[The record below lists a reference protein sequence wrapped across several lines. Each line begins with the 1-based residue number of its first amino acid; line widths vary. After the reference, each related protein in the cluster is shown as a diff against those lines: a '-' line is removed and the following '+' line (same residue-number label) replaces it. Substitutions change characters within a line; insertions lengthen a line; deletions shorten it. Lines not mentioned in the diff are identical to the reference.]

1 MRCSAISCQLGLMKM
16 ISETSLEK
24 MPSPSLFRFGLA
36 EDGPVPIYTSKSKYA
51 ALILSLGNLSRGRK
65 RTGPSAYSGLIDY
78 DSTGESRGAL
88 VKSIAQSKSHL
99 FMLCEAA
106 GISKD
111 ELDFI
116 YSRGWQTIQSISG
129 DILIGSRTNLVGS
142 SLKRLAGS
150 TLVGVAHS
158 HLPLTYMIV
167 EIIYRKTVPAAS
179 QANRGEFPDSSLN
192 RTLERAGSD
201 RIGICMFHL
210 KNTVAATKVALA
222 HECLGTMLA
231 DCLHYQVDLIGGD
244 PNMALSG
251 AMGHKQESMDIR
263 GGMYQSL
270 LDYYLDAWSESPAC
284 PHLCYP
290 KVQHVSANSLCLL
303 KQYGDQLGGKPY
315 RDCVQPARPEY
326 FSRAWPL
333 FWSAGTVCLTTNE
346 FPSGQSEY
354 KISVSEW
361 LLNSTR
367 SSYLFG

>member
-1 MRCSAISCQLGLMKM
+1 MDVVDRSGDVTSTLNDRLMEKASDIRASALEVQEALLGRSRSSVQAAIQQPGRSFSMRCSAISCQLGLMKM

-36 EDGPVPIYTSKSKYA
+36 EDGPIPIYTSKSKYA

-167 EIIYRKTVPAAS
+167 EISWGDCACWKSRDSGRALTASASACSTLKT
-179 QANRGEFPDSSLN
+179 RL
-192 RTLERAGSD
+192 L
-201 RIGICMFHL
+201 
-210 KNTVAATKVALA
+210 
-222 HECLGTMLA
+222 CLGTMFA

-244 PNMALSG
+244 PNMALHR
-251 AMGHKQESMDIR
+251 AMQRNQEGMDIR
-263 GGMYQSL
+263 GEPPRL
-270 LDYYLDAWSESPAC
+270 LP
-284 PHLCYP
+284 
-290 KVQHVSANSLCLL
+290 
-303 KQYGDQLGGKPY
+303 
-315 RDCVQPARPEY
+315 R
-326 FSRAWPL
+326 
-333 FWSAGTVCLTTNE
+333 
-346 FPSGQSEY
+346 
-354 KISVSEW
+354 SVV
-361 LLNSTR
+361 
-367 SSYLFG
+367 

>member
-36 EDGPVPIYTSKSKYA
+36 EDGPIPIYTSKSKYA

-106 GISKD
+106 GSSKD

-167 EIIYRKTVPAAS
+167 EISWGDCACWKSRESGRALTASASACSTLKT
-179 QANRGEFPDSSLN
+179 RL
-192 RTLERAGSD
+192 L
-201 RIGICMFHL
+201 
-210 KNTVAATKVALA
+210 
-222 HECLGTMLA
+222 CLGTMFA

-244 PNMALSG
+244 PNMALYRARAS
-251 AMGHKQESMDIR
+251 STTTSNR
-263 GGMYQSL
+263 GLSHQRALICAILRYNMF
-270 LDYYLDAWSESPAC
+270 
-284 PHLCYP
+284 
-290 KVQHVSANSLCLL
+290 
-303 KQYGDQLGGKPY
+303 
-315 RDCVQPARPEY
+315 QP
-326 FSRAWPL
+326 
-333 FWSAGTVCLTTNE
+333 TVCVSSNNMRTNLE
-346 FPSGQSEY
+346 ANRTGSAHSRNGIPFQDL
-354 KISVSEW
+354 IH
-361 LLNSTR
+361 
-367 SSYLFG
+367 